1 MTVLSEE
8 SVTMSGSGFTD
19 GIEFEET
26 FPVAMTD
33 EAEDHDPAPRIA
45 LPTVVAA
52 NDAAEA
58 QFQDQLELRLR
69 EAESMVKETVERM
82 RVDEERRLVEWVQ
95 ERRAEE
101 ERRLAKWAEERRA
114 AIERSIQERI
124 AQRNAE
130 EARLAHS
137 RRNSDEARLAQWRA
151 DLEDALKPR
160 AQAQSAER
168 EALPDEDAALRASLR
183 DSVAGTASARDVG
196 RVLRDAVA
204 ELTPTVAFALAL
216 HHADRDEV
224 VYRYRVAS
232 DDDLGNLLRK
242 DSLDDGPQSAVAS
255 AATWARSQS
264 GLRINSRNVTVHTA
278 QHAVRVGDRTIGV
291 LTLQSEE
298 ETIADGVLARVNDLV
313 ELCAPQLS
321 GHNDNGSFRSV

>member
-1 MTVLSEE
+1 
-8 SVTMSGSGFTD
+8 MSGSGFTD

-26 FPVAMTD
+26 FPVPMTD

-45 LPTVVAA
+45 LPTIAAA

-58 QFQDQLELRLR
+58 QFQDQLEVRLR

-82 RVDEERRLVEWVQ
+82 RVDEEQRLVEWVQ

-101 ERRLAKWAEERRA
+101 ERRLAKWAEDRRA

-130 EARLAHS
+130 EARLAQS
-137 RRNSDEARLAQWRA
+137 RRASDEARLAQWRA
-151 DLEDALKPR
+151 DLEDALRPR
-160 AQAQSAER
+160 AAQAQSIER
-168 EALPDEDAALRASLR
+168 EVLPDEDAALRASLR
-183 DSVAGTASARDVG
+183 DSVAATASARDVG

-204 ELTPTVAFALAL
+204 ELTPTAAFALAL

-255 AATWARSQS
+255 ATTWSRSQS
-264 GLRINSRNVTVHTA
+264 GLRVNSRNVTVHTA

-298 ETIADGVLARVNDLV
+298 EAITDGVLARVNDLV
-313 ELCAPQLS
+313 ELCAPQLC